1 MSKKRV
7 KCNRC
12 KKEFLLRAVD
22 IEEAVGTINGK
33 ELTLMFFTCP
43 KCNEIY
49 RICLKDEQYKFLQN
63 DLEVTKE
70 RYRKS
75 KSVGTSR
82 LLSELSDMIQ
92 IKSKRLKDYIELM
105 DKKYPG
111 TFTFTSKNKKGIIYR
126 GNDTEIMFRGE
137 KLR

>member
-7 KCNRC
+7 KCDKC

-22 IEEAVGTINGK
+22 IQEAVGKINGK
-33 ELTLMFFTCP
+33 KLTLVLFTCP

-49 RICLKDEQYKFLQN
+49 RVCVKDEQYNILVE
-63 DLEVTKE
+63 DLEKTKE

-75 KSVGTSR
+75 KSVGTSE
-82 LLSELSDMIQ
+82 LLSELSNMIQ
-92 IKSKRLKDYIELM
+92 IKSQRLKNYIEQL
-105 DKKYPG
+105 DKRYPG

-126 GNDTEIMFRGE
+126 ENDTDIIFRGE
-137 KLR
+137 N